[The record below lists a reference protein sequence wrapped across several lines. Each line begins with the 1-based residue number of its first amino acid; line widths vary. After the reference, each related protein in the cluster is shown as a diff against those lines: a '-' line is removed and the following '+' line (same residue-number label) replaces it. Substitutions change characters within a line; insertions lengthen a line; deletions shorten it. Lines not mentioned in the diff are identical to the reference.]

1 MSELRRT
8 PVYRALHRPNLILG
22 GEREWVLFTALLA
35 GGLALTAQNLVAT
48 AISAG
53 LWFGVIGVLRLM
65 ARADPR
71 MSLVYAR
78 QVRHQRYYPARS
90 RPFRLD

>member
-1 MSELRRT
+1 MSALRCT

-22 GEREWVLFTALLA
+22 GERELVLFTALLA

-48 AISAG
+48 LISG
-53 LWFGVIGVLRLM
+53 LVWFGVIGLLRRM
-65 ARADPR
+65 AHADPR

-78 QVRHQRYYPARS
+78 QLRYQRYYPARS
-90 RPFRLD
+90 RPFRRD